1 MENTVVNELNAIL
14 KGEYMAIE
22 SYDKF
27 IHATEDDNVRQEF
40 HKILDNHK
48 KHASLLENRIKELG
62 GEPNENLGFAGIMA
76 NLKIA
81 MKTMGDKSAIDIVKQ
96 AYDGEDKG
104 IAMAEEIIEG
114 DLDDES
120 AKLMNDILTK
130 EYDHLKSMNNMLAEL
145 EKLN

>member
-14 KGEYMAIE
+14 KGEHMAIE

-27 IHATEDDNVRQEF
+27 IHAVEDDNVRHQF
-40 HKILDNHK
+40 HKILDDHK

-62 GEPNENLGFAGIMA
+62 GEPKENLGFAGIMA
-76 NLKIA
+76 NAKIA
-81 MKTMGDKSAIDIVKQ
+81 MKTMGDKKAIDVVKQ

-104 IAMAEEIIEG
+104 VAMVEEIIKG

-130 EYDHLKSMNNMLAEL
+130 EHDHLRNMNNMIAEL
-145 EKLN
+145 EGLN